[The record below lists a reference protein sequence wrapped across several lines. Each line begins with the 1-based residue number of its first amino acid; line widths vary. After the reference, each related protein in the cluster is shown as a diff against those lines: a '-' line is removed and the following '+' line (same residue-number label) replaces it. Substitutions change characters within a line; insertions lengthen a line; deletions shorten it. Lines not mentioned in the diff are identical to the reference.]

1 MRLRLGGVLLV
12 LMVGLASLKANAD
25 ERVLEAEPVAV
36 QEALAPFKSLMQ
48 RLPVDLREPLFL
60 RAQVWVALT
69 SEEQA
74 TLRENLIAWEDRA
87 PLERLALRERFE
99 AWEHLDDRT
108 RAAALDVAQRFSS
121 LPQDVREGWRAR
133 FDALDP
139 AQRQRYLFDPSN
151 RLAMD
156 LANDL
161 FRFVP
166 AAEQSDT
173 LAMLRDLTPAH
184 VAALRKTLARLPP
197 ARRDVYRQQLL
208 GLDPAARAAELEAKP

>member
-1 MRLRLGGVLLV
+1 MRVLLGGLLMLV
-12 LMVGLASLKANAD
+12 VGLFSPMASAA
-25 ERVLEAEPVAV
+25 ERVFEDEPVAV

-48 RLPVDLREPLFL
+48 RLPAALREPLFL

-69 SEEQA
+69 PEEQA
-74 TLRENLIAWEDRA
+74 ALRENLIAWEDRA

-108 RAAALDVAQRFSS
+108 RAAALDAAQRFSS
-121 LPQDVREGWRAR
+121 LPEDIREGWRKR

-139 AQRQRYLFDPSN
+139 AQRQRYLFDPTN

-166 AAEQSDT
+166 AAEQADT

-184 VAALRKTLARLPP
+184 VTALRKTLARLPP
-197 ARRDVYRQQLL
+197 ARRDAYRQQLL
-208 GLDPAARAAELEAKP
+208 SLDPAARAAELDAKP